1 MVFVARF
8 VDRIGKGIR
17 GAPRDAL
24 IADVT
29 PLALRGTA
37 FGLRQS
43 MDTVGA
49 FLGPLFAMVIM
60 FTSGEDFRFA
70 FWMAVIPAALAVL
83 LIVYGV
89 REPAGLQDAKRR
101 GFPMRRTEFARLGH
115 EYWWLVGI
123 ASVLTLARFSEA
135 FLLLAGQQAGMA
147 IALIPIILVI
157 MNITY
162 ATSAYPFGRLAD
174 CMSRR
179 ILLVMGITLLI
190 AADVVLATSGT
201 VWQVMLGA
209 AVWGVHMG
217 ATQGLLSAIIADTVP
232 ADLRGTAFGF
242 YSLVTGA
249 ALLAASVVAGLL
261 WTAVGP
267 TATFAAGAVFAA
279 MAMIG
284 VALQQTLIKQ

>member
-1 MVFVARF
+1 
-8 VDRIGKGIR
+8 
-17 GAPRDAL
+17 
-24 IADVT
+24 
-29 PLALRGTA
+29 
-37 FGLRQS
+37 

-49 FLGPLFAMVIM
+49 FLGPLFAMLIM

-89 REPAGLQDAKRR
+89 REPVGPQDAKRR
-101 GFPMRRTEFARLGH
+101 GLPMRRTKFARLGQ

-147 IALIPIILVI
+147 IALIPIILVV
-157 MNITY
+157 MNIMY
-162 ATSAYPFGRLAD
+162 ATSAYPLGRLAD

-190 AADVVLATSGT
+190 AADVVLAASGT

-217 ATQGLLSAIIADTVP
+217 ATQGLLSAIIAGTVP

-242 YSLVTGA
+242 YSLITGA

-267 TATFAAGAVFAA
+267 TATFAAGAAFAA
-279 MAMIG
+279 MAIIG
-284 VALQQTLIKQ
+284 VALQQALIKQ

>member
-1 MVFVARF
+1 
-8 VDRIGKGIR
+8 
-17 GAPRDAL
+17 
-24 IADVT
+24 
-29 PLALRGTA
+29 
-37 FGLRQS
+37 
-43 MDTVGA
+43 
-49 FLGPLFAMVIM
+49 
-60 FTSGEDFRFA
+60 
-70 FWMAVIPAALAVL
+70 
-83 LIVYGV
+83 
-89 REPAGLQDAKRR
+89 
-101 GFPMRRTEFARLGH
+101 
-115 EYWWLVGI
+115 
-123 ASVLTLARFSEA
+123 
-135 FLLLAGQQAGMA
+135 
-147 IALIPIILVI
+147 
-157 MNITY
+157 
-162 ATSAYPFGRLAD
+162 
-174 CMSRR
+174 MSRR

-190 AADVVLATSGT
+190 AADVVLATSET